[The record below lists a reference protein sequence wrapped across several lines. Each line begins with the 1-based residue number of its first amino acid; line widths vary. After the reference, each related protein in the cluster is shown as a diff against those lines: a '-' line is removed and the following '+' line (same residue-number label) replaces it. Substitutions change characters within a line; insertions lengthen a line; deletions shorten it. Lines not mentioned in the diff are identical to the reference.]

1 MYMFYLYHVYSGCI
15 RFVTNPEGAK
25 RPRASRQIRYTPD
38 RHDTNGLYPESA
50 WSTYSN
56 FYCNHRYSNT
66 FSLVYL
72 LEYLYAGEVEESSY
86 AMNEPEDDFEPPNKL
101 RKH

>member
-1 MYMFYLYHVYSGCI
+1 MFYLYHVYSGCI
-15 RFVTNPEGAK
+15 RFVTSPEGAK
-25 RPRASRQIRYTPD
+25 RPRASRQIRYTPN

-50 WSTYSN
+50 WPTYSN
-56 FYCNHRYSNT
+56 FYYNHRYSNT

-72 LEYLYAGEVEESSY
+72 LEYLYDGEVEESSY

-101 RKH
+101 RKP